1 MSHFFKVIK
10 ILLSSVILTVVLGG
24 CQNTV
29 QGFGKDMEHS
39 GQKIQKSVSNNKT

>member
-1 MSHFFKVIK
+1 MSGSFKMIK
-10 ILLSSVILTVVLGG
+10 ILLSGIALSVVLVG

-39 GQKIQKSVSNNKT
+39 GQKIQKSVSSNKI

>member
-1 MSHFFKVIK
+1 MVNFFKMIK
-10 ILLSSVILTVVLGG
+10 TLLSGVALTIILAG

-39 GQKIQKSVSNNKT
+39 GQKIQKSVSSNKI